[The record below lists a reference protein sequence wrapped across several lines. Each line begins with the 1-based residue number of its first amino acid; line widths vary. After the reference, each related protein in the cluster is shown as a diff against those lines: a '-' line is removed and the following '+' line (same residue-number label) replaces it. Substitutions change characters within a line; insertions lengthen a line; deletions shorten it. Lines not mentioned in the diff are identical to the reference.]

1 MSGEGGGEEEKRF
14 IILQIALCFL
24 MAEFSFPSLDLEN
37 ITNRTMKESKYCYRE
52 RDSKSIFNCY

>member
-1 MSGEGGGEEEKRF
+1 MGGKEGECF
-14 IILQIALCFL
+14 IILQIALFFL